1 MKIMRTLL
9 ALAVAAPLA
18 AQQPDS
24 ARKPRTP
31 MGHEMGHQMDP
42 GMMQGRMMEMQGM
55 MGHMSQMMGPM
66 MRGMGYN
73 PEHLLMKKDQLQLT
87 AQQITRLT
95 ALRDVAKTAHDA
107 AQADAKTHMDA
118 LHQVLQANAPDTT
131 ALRQHF
137 QAAHSAMGN
146 AHFVMLRATAQAKA
160 VLNDAQR
167 GRVEGWMDAMEQ
179 MGPRMRMRHAPGD
192 SAQEGHH

>member
-1 MKIMRTLL
+1 MKVIHTLL

-24 ARKPRTP
+24 AKKPMHRGP
-31 MGHEMGHQMDP
+31 HMDQRMGP

-66 MRGMGYN
+66 MRGMGYM
-73 PEHLLMKKDQLQLT
+73 PDHLLMKKDQLQLT

-95 ALRDVAKTAHDA
+95 ALRDASKTAHDA
-107 AQADAKTHMDA
+107 AQASAKTHMDA
-118 LHQVLQANAPDTT
+118 LHQVLQANAPDTA

-146 AHFVMLRATAQAKA
+146 AHLAMLRATAQAKA

-179 MGPRMRMRHAPGD
+179 RGPRMRMRQAPGD
-192 SAQEGHH
+192 SAHDGHH

>member
-1 MKIMRTLL
+1 MKVIRTLL

-24 ARKPRTP
+24 TKSRTP
-31 MGHEMGHQMDP
+31 MGHEMRH
-42 GMMQGRMMEMQGM
+42 GRMMQRHGPM
-55 MGHMSQMMGPM
+55 MGHMSHMEGPM
-66 MRGMGYN
+66 MRGMGYM

-95 ALRDVAKTAHDA
+95 ALRDAAKTAHDA
-107 AQADAKTHMDA
+107 AEADAKTHMNA
-118 LHQVLQANAPDTT
+118 LHQVLQASTPDTT

-137 QAAHSAMGN
+137 QAAHNAMGN
-146 AHFVMLRATAQAKA
+146 AHFAMLRATAQAKA

-167 GRVEGWMDAMEQ
+167 GRVEGWMDAMEH
-179 MGPRMRMRHAPGD
+179 MGPRMHKRQGPGD
-192 SAQEGHH
+192 STHDGHQPNQ

>member
-1 MKIMRTLL
+1 MKVFHTLL

-18 AQQPDS
+18 AQQPDTS
-24 ARKPRTP
+24 KVRTP
-31 MGHEMGHQMDP
+31 MAHEGH
-42 GMMQGRMMEMQGM
+42 GMMQGRMMERHGPM
-55 MGHMSQMMGPM
+55 MGHMSHMAGPM

-95 ALRDVAKTAHDA
+95 ALRDAAKTTHDA

-118 LHQVLQANAPDTT
+118 LQQVLQASTLDTT

-146 AHFVMLRATAQAKA
+146 AHFAMLRATAQAKA

-179 MGPRMRMRHAPGD
+179 MGPRMRMRKAPGD
-192 SAQEGHH
+192 SGHQGHQ

>member
-1 MKIMRTLL
+1 MKVLRTLL

-24 ARKPRTP
+24 AK
-31 MGHEMGHQMDP
+31 H
-42 GMMQGRMMEMQGM
+42 GRMMQRHGPM
-55 MGHMSQMMGPM
+55 MGHMSHMAGPM

-95 ALRDVAKTAHDA
+95 ALRDAAKTAHDA
-107 AQADAKTHMDA
+107 AEADAKTHMNA
-118 LHQVLQANAPDTT
+118 LHQVLQASTLDTT

-137 QAAHSAMGN
+137 QAAHGAMGN
-146 AHFVMLRATAQAKA
+146 AHFAMLRATAQAKS

-167 GRVEGWMDAMEQ
+167 GRVEGWMDAMEH
-179 MGPRMRMRHAPGD
+179 MGPRMHKRHTPGD
-192 SAQEGHH
+192 STHDGHRPSR

>member
-1 MKIMRTLL
+1 MKFLPTLL
-9 ALAVAAPLA
+9 ALAIATPLA
-18 AQQPDS
+18 AQQPDT
-24 ARKPRTP
+24 AKVKTP
-31 MGHEMGHQMDP
+31 MGHEGP
-42 GMMQGRMMEMQGM
+42 GMMHRRTMRRHGPM
-55 MGHMSQMMGPM
+55 MGHMSHMAGPM

-95 ALRDVAKTAHDA
+95 ALRDAAKATHDA
-107 AQADAKTHMDA
+107 AEADAKMHMDA
-118 LHQVLQANAPDTT
+118 LHQVLQATTLDTT

-146 AHFVMLRATAQAKA
+146 AHFAMLRATAQAKA

-167 GRVEGWMDAMEQ
+167 GRVEGWMDAMEH
-179 MGPRMRMRHAPGD
+179 MGPRVRMHRAPGD
-192 SAQEGHH
+192 PGRQGHQ

>member
-1 MKIMRTLL
+1 MKVIHMLL
-9 ALAVAAPLA
+9 ALAAAAPLA

-24 ARKPRTP
+24 AKKPA
-31 MGHEMGHQMDP
+31 GHQMGHMMGP
-42 GMMQGRMMEMQGM
+42 GMMHGRMMEMQGM
-55 MGHMSQMMGPM
+55 MGPM
-66 MRGMGYN
+66 MRGMAYN

-95 ALRDVAKTAHDA
+95 ALRDAAKTAHDA

-118 LHQVLQANAPDTT
+118 LQQVLQANAPDTA

-146 AHFVMLRATAQAKA
+146 AHLAMLRATAQAKA
-160 VLNDAQR
+160 VLTDAQR
-167 GRVEGWMDAMEQ
+167 GRVEGWIDAMEQ
-179 MGPRMRMRHAPGD
+179 MGPRMRMKRAPGD
-192 SAQEGHH
+192 SGHQEHH